1 MRVRRAVAP
10 ASSRPVSTFPGPVAD
25 RQICCKYDRVVRT
38 KYFRAEVKRD
48 GEWWSIRIPELS
60 NLTTQARRL
69 LDAEEKA
76 RGEIAARLGIGQ
88 DAFAV
93 EMQEVRRTRPGHELD
108 APTTPDGS
116 AWGLGRLVRPPA

>member
-1 MRVRRAVAP
+1 
-10 ASSRPVSTFPGPVAD
+10 
-25 RQICCKYDRVVRT
+25 VVRT

-76 RGEIAARLGIGQ
+76 RGEIAARLGIGR

-93 EMQEVRRTRPGHELD
+93 EMQEVRRTRPGHESD
-108 APTTPDGS
+108 APTTPGGS
-116 AWGLGRLVRPPA
+116 AWGLGRLARPPA